1 MEFMG
6 NSEKDENNLFDMLS
20 NTSFQNFIIALR
32 IFTFILSSVIVF
44 LLLKNFL
51 NSSPIFEVVYFLINF
66 ILSFFILY
74 FKMLIPYEIAGH
86 KYKTKISINLKEKF
100 SGLGTLAKDSVNL
113 ISALGLRL
121 SLLIV
126 AREIIFNV
134 IDSIFK
140 ISVIWLIG
148 TWVMV
153 EIAPVMYLDI
163 LSAGFSLVGFATFMT
178 LIEIIFGFSK
188 YIVDKGKEKVANISN
203 QLNLYT
209 TMTISHIVNY
219 ENFMQFL
226 KNKNDSLHTY
236 INEYVNQGLQG
247 KLQFS
252 GFRGFDVLFRKFS
265 NIERMNTPLMF
276 QAIEE
281 EAKQRNKN
289 KHDGKEVE
297 LLTMSNLRNAYKEF
311 FSKSKKDALREIKA
325 QLSEDPIYFMQIRDT
340 LLTNIVLLEDV
351 ELGIF
356 GTPES
361 RDIGNKKAKEKLQ
374 TFDEFYKDFAIFCAK
389 ALMSNI
395 VMPNVEP
402 TSAGQKILNS
412 DNKKDA

>member
-1 MEFMG
+1 
-6 NSEKDENNLFDMLS
+6 
-20 NTSFQNFIIALR
+20 
-32 IFTFILSSVIVF
+32 
-44 LLLKNFL
+44 
-51 NSSPIFEVVYFLINF
+51 
-66 ILSFFILY
+66 
-74 FKMLIPYEIAGH
+74 MLIPYEIAGH

-153 EIAPVMYLDI
+153 EIAPVMHLDI

-178 LIEIIFGFSK
+178 LIEIVFGFSK

-236 INEYVNQGLQG
+236 IDEYANQGLQG
-247 KLQFS
+247 KLQFN

-297 LLTMSNLRNAYKEF
+297 LLTMSNLRNAYEEF

-402 TSAGQKILNS
+402 TSAGQKILNA